1 MKIDVHFNSNSNSNK
16 NNDLSD
22 VGKDNEESQDLKTVR
37 LLMAAVFTCKKDL
50 KVKSQSSLTINVL

>member
-37 LLMAAVFTCKKDL
+37 LLMAAVFKKDL

>member
-1 MKIDVHFNSNSNSNK
+1 MKIDVHFNSNSNK

-37 LLMAAVFTCKKDL
+37 LLMAAVFKKDL

>member
-1 MKIDVHFNSNSNSNK
+1 MKIDVHFNNNSNSNK

-37 LLMAAVFTCKKDL
+37 LLMAAVFKKDL